1 MAILYDIMQKGKKKI
16 SENIG
21 ANRMLLKKSGSINDT
36 NNVTFFLK
44 IMQWRR
50 LRITSSYSTK
60 VTKMFF
66 HCQKEDAKLKVHT

>member
-1 MAILYDIMQKGKKKI
+1 
-16 SENIG
+16 
-21 ANRMLLKKSGSINDT
+21 MLLKKSGSNNDT

-66 HCQKEDAKLKVHT
+66 HCQKEDATLKVVIHDLLILIIIRRDQFKNLNDEIV

>member
-1 MAILYDIMQKGKKKI
+1 MFSK
-16 SENIG
+16 NTG
-21 ANRMLLKKSGSINDT
+21 ANRMLLKKSGSNNDT

-66 HCQKEDAKLKVHT
+66 HCQKEDATLKVVIHDLLILINKERSV